1 MNLSIG
7 TYWYQVWL
15 GLDTINN
22 VYMKPT
28 VQSKTMLIVKTQ
40 SPGGSKYEFKFSI
53 FSEVETYVFKKA
65 IELFK

>member
-1 MNLSIG
+1 MTNLRFIWHAANDREMNLSIG
-7 TYWYQVWL
+7 TTSYDVLL

-53 FSEVETYVFKKA
+53 FS
-65 IELFK
+65 

>member
-1 MNLSIG
+1 
-7 TYWYQVWL
+7 
-15 GLDTINN
+15 
-22 VYMKPT
+22 MKPT